1 MWLRQLPTA
10 SPASEYR
17 LQAAAPVIMSLAT
30 APPYIQLLVFLFPGF
45 EPLDADGPICI
56 LGCLPEVE
64 VITIADLPGPVTS
77 STGRL
82 TWVASHGLAEGLQ
95 LQRRHKELR
104 QCPAAG
110 RRGSG
115 AAEEGQQPPPPCCW
129 LLV

>member
-1 MWLRQLPTA
+1 
-10 SPASEYR
+10 
-17 LQAAAPVIMSLAT
+17 MSLAT

-64 VITIADLPGPVTS
+64 VITIAEAPGPVTS

-82 TWVASHGLAEGLQ
+82 TWVASHGLAEGVQ
-95 LQRRHKELR
+95 LQQRHKESRR

-110 RRGSG
+110 REGSG
-115 AAEEGQQPPPPCCW
+115 AAEEVQQPPPICW

>member
-1 MWLRQLPTA
+1 
-10 SPASEYR
+10 
-17 LQAAAPVIMSLAT
+17 MSLAT
-30 APPYIQLLVFLFPGF
+30 APPHIQLLVFLFPGF

-64 VITIADLPGPVTS
+64 VITIAELPGPVTS

-82 TWVASHGLAEGLQ
+82 TWVASHGLEQGMQ
-95 LQRRHKELR
+95 LQRRHKEPR

-110 RRGSG
+110 REGSG
-115 AAEEGQQPPPPCCW
+115 PAEEVQQPPSICW